1 MQKLLPQGQIQLPRL
16 TDSLQVRLIFT
27 SMLTAIL
34 ALAGAGG
41 MVTWRLHR
49 ELITKAK
56 LDHEHSV
63 ELFHQD
69 VAKYQEGTSPQQ
81 ALSLVVEKYSSP
93 NRSIQVT
100 DPSGELLVKD
110 SQLAMNLLLNEPAPL
125 EPRII
130 HVDDHTLVRCSQ
142 PITLQDRSQVR
153 VETITDV
160 TRPTQIYRNFV
171 RTITLSGAG
180 MVLLIST
187 LGIWAIR
194 RSLSPLGNMCVLS
207 DTISADTL
215 SQARLVL
222 ENPPEEVSDL
232 AAAFNGMLNR
242 LSRSW
247 AHEQELLSTI
257 SYELRTPLA
266 MVQNHIESLLRRSDN
281 LTEIQIENL
290 KISLEETQRITRLL
304 KELLDL
310 TRLETGVLHLH
321 MEVLSLN
328 SFVESMGSIASLLG
342 PNPIKVEV
350 PKEQLPAMVDRDRLK
365 QVLLNLLTNAIRYS
379 PPTAPIVLRLTRS
392 VDTAVLQVQ
401 DQGIGIPEDKLEQIF
416 VRFYSVSEARSR
428 QHGGFGLGLAITK
441 ALVESMRGRIT
452 VESEVNVGST
462 FSIIL
467 PIR

>member
-1 MQKLLPQGQIQLPRL
+1 MQKLLPQGQIRLPRL
-16 TDSLQVRLIFT
+16 TDSLQVRLIFI
-27 SMLTAIL
+27 SMFTAML

-56 LDHEHSV
+56 QDHEHSV

-69 VAKYQEGTSPQQ
+69 VEKYQQETSSRQ

-100 DPSGELLVKD
+100 DASGELLVKD
-110 SQLAMNLLLNEPAPL
+110 SQLALNLLLNEPAPL
-125 EPRII
+125 EPRIV
-130 HVDDHTLVRCSQ
+130 HVDDQTLVRCSQ
-142 PITLQDRSQVR
+142 PITLQDQSQVR

-194 RSLSPLGNMCVLS
+194 RSLHPLGNMCVLS

-266 MVQNHIESLLRRSDN
+266 MVQSHIESLLRRSDN

-290 KISLEETQRITRLL
+290 KTSLEETQRITRLL

-310 TRLETGVLHLH
+310 TRLETGALHLN

-328 SFVESMGSIASLLG
+328 SLIESMGSMASLLG
-342 PNPIKVEV
+342 PNPIEVEV
-350 PKEQLPAMVDRDRLK
+350 PKEQLQAMVDRDRLK

-379 PPTAPIVLRLTRS
+379 PPTAPIVLRLIRS
-392 VDTAVLQVQ
+392 ADTAVLQVQ
-401 DQGIGIPEDKLEQIF
+401 DQGIGIPDDKLERIF
-416 VRFYSVSEARSR
+416 DRFYSVSEARSR

-452 VESEVNVGST
+452 VESKVNVGST

>member
-1 MQKLLPQGQIQLPRL
+1 MKKLSPQGQIWLPRL
-16 TDSLQVRLIFT
+16 TDSLQVRLIFI
-27 SMLTAIL
+27 SMITAIL

-41 MVTWRLHR
+41 MVTWRLHQ

-56 LDHEHSV
+56 QDHEHSV

-69 VAKYQEGTSPQQ
+69 VEKYQQQTSPQQ
-81 ALSLVVEKYSSP
+81 ALSLVVEKYASP

-110 SQLAMNLLLNEPAPL
+110 SQLALNLLLNEPAPL
-125 EPRII
+125 EPRIV
-130 HVDDHTLVRCSQ
+130 HVDDYTLVRCSQ
-142 PITLQDRSQVR
+142 PITLQDQSQVR

-160 TRPTQIYRNFV
+160 TQPTQIYRNFV
-171 RTITLSGAG
+171 KTITLAGAG
-180 MVLLIST
+180 MVLLISA
-187 LGIWAIR
+187 LGIWAVR
-194 RSLSPLGNMCVLS
+194 YVLRPLGSMSVLS

-232 AAAFNGMLNR
+232 AAACNGMLNR

-266 MVQNHIESLLRRSDN
+266 MVQSHIESLLRRSDN

-290 KISLEETQRITRLL
+290 KTSLEETQRITRLL

-310 TRLETGVLHLH
+310 TRLETGALHLH

-328 SFVESMGSIASLLG
+328 SFLENMGSMASLLG
-342 PNPIKVEV
+342 PNPVEVEV
-350 PKEQLPAMVDRDRLK
+350 PKEQLQAMVDRDRLK

-379 PPTAPIVLRLTRS
+379 PPKAPIVLRLIRS
-392 VDTAVLQVQ
+392 ADTAVLQVQ

-416 VRFYSVSEARSR
+416 DRFYSVSEARSR